1 MENLKFSIFDVF
13 AYLLPGAIVLMAIAI
28 LMTPEV
34 KSVIEYVSSLQ
45 NINLG
50 SGIVAILV
58 SYLVG
63 NVTDNFGSWLYYKIG
78 SRIWGADPSTNKSK
92 KINLTNAQQRALI
105 RHYSPDNFAALQ
117 TWKILKNMSH
127 NASFGILL
135 ISIVSFVRYG
145 QYFSNDWLMLGLTTL
160 ICAIVL
166 LSRAS
171 LYDRWHYSQML
182 ETIEVLNLEQR
193 AKNDSEKTE
202 IRKGQKAA

>member
-78 SRIWGADPSTNKSK
+78 SRIWGAAHQPIKVK
-92 KINLTNAQQRALI
+92 R
-105 RHYSPDNFAALQ
+105 
-117 TWKILKNMSH
+117 
-127 NASFGILL
+127 
-135 ISIVSFVRYG
+135 
-145 QYFSNDWLMLGLTTL
+145 
-160 ICAIVL
+160 
-166 LSRAS
+166 
-171 LYDRWHYSQML
+171 
-182 ETIEVLNLEQR
+182 
-193 AKNDSEKTE
+193 
-202 IRKGQKAA
+202 